1 MNTLTNLKSFNNKTV
16 FITERIFKIL
26 FFVYAALS
34 YCSVTYGHPVISF
47 FMWSTALFGA
57 VVLLQRLILYKEY
70 IKMPVLLPCIAF
82 TLCLCMS
89 ILANISYDLK
99 PNIILL
105 GYFIFYFF
113 IIFTHNQTTTLDKVK
128 KDMYFFS
135 YLFIIYTTIAVLA
148 SFVVMFT
155 GFNNVR
161 YVNADNFEIIIGF
174 KFGRLWGLF
183 LGPNGGAVFALV
195 SIAMMLCCIFRS
207 KKFLVR
213 FLLSINIIIHMLYIT
228 FSDSR
233 TALVCILVAP
243 ICAALLYAAISDN
256 KKRFRFVKST
266 VVSVLTT
273 ILCFTFVYSSKY
285 AYNNITMIINESNT
299 QSESTSTTP
308 AISDV
313 SQAPSET
320 PSTQEPTDN
329 TPSPDINPTEK
340 PAITFAP
347 IDRDYNLE
355 DDYSNRRFDLWKS
368 GLEVYKDSTKNMLVG
383 TTYYGMRLYSY
394 ENLPDTYLVNN
405 SQTDFAN
412 FHNEFINI
420 LVAQGALGF
429 ISIVWM
435 ILSIII
441 YVIKNFKKLNS
452 SNSFEFITAAVIVII
467 LALASMF
474 IPGVFYL
481 FAPSSIVFWMFL
493 GYAVMLLKKGNE
505 QEN

>member
-1 MNTLTNLKSFNNKTV
+1 MDMAELRAYEQAKNLTIDLIKEWLTKYKFKNWTTHSSTQKEVTLKDKENRAKE
-16 FITERIFKIL
+16 I
-26 FFVYAALS
+26 AA
-34 YCSVTYGHPVISF
+34 
-47 FMWSTALFGA
+47 
-57 VVLLQRLILYKEY
+57 
-70 IKMPVLLPCIAF
+70 
-82 TLCLCMS
+82 
-89 ILANISYDLK
+89 ILADSKRWCSHSRPIDINKLTEMKLKIEDL
-99 PNIILL
+99 
-105 GYFIFYFF
+105 
-113 IIFTHNQTTTLDKVK
+113 
-128 KDMYFFS
+128 
-135 YLFIIYTTIAVLA
+135 
-148 SFVVMFT
+148 
-155 GFNNVR
+155 
-161 YVNADNFEIIIGF
+161 
-174 KFGRLWGLF
+174 
-183 LGPNGGAVFALV
+183 
-195 SIAMMLCCIFRS
+195 
-207 KKFLVR
+207 
-213 FLLSINIIIHMLYIT
+213 
-228 FSDSR
+228 
-233 TALVCILVAP
+233 
-243 ICAALLYAAISDN
+243 
-256 KKRFRFVKST
+256 
-266 VVSVLTT
+266 
-273 ILCFTFVYSSKY
+273 SKY

-347 IDRDYNLE
+347 IDRNYNLE